1 VVDDE
6 VQTEG
11 TGPKGRLS
19 QRRAQTQHDSA
30 QPDYSIDADGQ
41 GGGQQGE
48 AAERDPTT
56 QEKQPVTVADEPGR
70 NEYVTVRNNANG
82 ETTEMKWKY
91 AKKKINQGGW
101 SLVS

>member
-1 VVDDE
+1 M
-6 VQTEG
+6 
-11 TGPKGRLS
+11 
-19 QRRAQTQHDSA
+19 
-30 QPDYSIDADGQ
+30 
-41 GGGQQGE
+41 
-48 AAERDPTT
+48 
-56 QEKQPVTVADEPGR
+56 TVADEPGR